1 MVERLRTV
9 QSHSSTSNPRPVGA
23 IRITNETEK
32 SAYPSPLEG
41 PDDHFYFLRL
51 LQISQF
57 LPRHRLFT
65 RLPSQLTDSTVV
77 CCCRFVFL
85 QSSLMKH
92 RFIVANCVAD
102 ATRFV
107 GHFAFST
114 TDSTPFFVFC
124 FFFWFFFFLN
134 LLIDSQIWSDLR
146 QSPAGGAP
154 RQQLPGD
161 GFDLGLVQSSA
172 PCQGTEFFFDL
183 FQYFFFTE
191 FFFCFSPPSITRRF
205 SWQARRSSRFAS
217 LFVFL
222 FAWTWTW
229 ADDVLPSFTEFYRVF
244 FLRNNQS

>member
-1 MVERLRTV
+1 MPLVLLAISRSRRLTRLR
-9 QSHSSTSNPRPVGA
+9 SS
-23 IRITNETEK
+23 
-32 SAYPSPLEG
+32 
-41 PDDHFYFLRL
+41 
-51 LQISQF
+51 
-57 LPRHRLFT
+57 
-65 RLPSQLTDSTVV
+65 
-77 CCCRFVFL
+77 CFVF
-85 QSSLMKH
+85 
-92 RFIVANCVAD
+92 
-102 ATRFV
+102 
-107 GHFAFST
+107 
-114 TDSTPFFVFC
+114 FFG
-124 FFFWFFFFLN
+124 FFFFFN

-191 FFFCFSPPSITRRF
+191 FFFFVCFSPPSITRRF

-244 FLRNNQS
+244 FCETIKVEVTLNGDRLFARFYVTLTIVLLPNL